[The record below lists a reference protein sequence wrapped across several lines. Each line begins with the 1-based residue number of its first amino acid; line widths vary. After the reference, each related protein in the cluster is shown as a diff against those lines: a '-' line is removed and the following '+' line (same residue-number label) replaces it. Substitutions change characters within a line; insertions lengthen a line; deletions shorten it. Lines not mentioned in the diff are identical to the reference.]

1 MSDKRVVKI
10 CPSWELTN
18 EDDKG
23 NMFFEFTDEPRGYI
37 SEGVMQRKEA
47 ASKKIMRELE
57 NRRKLW
63 LIILSPNYPMMDND

>member
-1 MSDKRVVKI
+1 
-10 CPSWELTN
+10 
-18 EDDKG
+18 
-23 NMFFEFTDEPRGYI
+23 
-37 SEGVMQRKEA
+37 VMQRKEA